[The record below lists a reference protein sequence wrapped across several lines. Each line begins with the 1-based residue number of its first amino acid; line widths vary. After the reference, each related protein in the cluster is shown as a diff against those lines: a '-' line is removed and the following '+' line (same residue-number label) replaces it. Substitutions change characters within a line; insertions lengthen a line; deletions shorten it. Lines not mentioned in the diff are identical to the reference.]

1 MLTVSTMA
9 ARLRPQPPM
18 PKRSNPAKR
27 EHKTQYHHGD
37 LRRALVDSA
46 LELVDDEGLEALTTR
61 ALARKLEVSH
71 AAPARHF
78 PNRGSL
84 LAEVAAEAFERFAQ
98 ALARAAKPLPPG
110 PAFSAMGRAYVR
122 FALDHP
128 GLLRL
133 MFSPEL
139 KALTEPSP
147 HLAAA
152 SSQAYAVLQSGA
164 RGALGEAAT
173 DDDVGAAAFLG
184 WSVAHGAAMLWLD
197 GPLREKGPSKES
209 RQSAK
214 ARFLAQADQAIEAA
228 ARALC
233 KP

>member
-27 EHKTQYHHGD
+27 EHKIQYHHGD

-139 KALTEPSP
+139 KALTEPIPLFAS
-147 HLAAA
+147 A
-152 SSQAYAVLQSGA
+152 SSQAYALLQSAA
-164 RGALGEAAT
+164 RG
-173 DDDVGAAAFLG
+173 
-184 WSVAHGAAMLWLD
+184 
-197 GPLREKGPSKES
+197 
-209 RQSAK
+209 
-214 ARFLAQADQAIEAA
+214 
-228 ARALC
+228 
-233 KP
+233 